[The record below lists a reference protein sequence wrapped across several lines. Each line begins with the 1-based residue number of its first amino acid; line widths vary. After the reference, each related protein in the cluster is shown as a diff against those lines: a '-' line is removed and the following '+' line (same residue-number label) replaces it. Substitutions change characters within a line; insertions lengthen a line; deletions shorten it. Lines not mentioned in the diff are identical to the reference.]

1 MELLGDENRVQ
12 SIVTNLLDNAVKYS
26 LGARDVECILTVKE
40 DTAEIQ
46 VRDHGIG
53 IDTKDLPRLFQRFSR
68 VVTDEN
74 RHTSGTG
81 LGLYVARELARQQG
95 GDITVTSTL
104 GEGSCFR
111 VTLPL
116 RA

>member
-1 MELLGDENRVQ
+1 
-12 SIVTNLLDNAVKYS
+12 
-26 LGARDVECILTVKE
+26 
-40 DTAEIQ
+40 
-46 VRDHGIG
+46 
-53 IDTKDLPRLFQRFSR
+53 
-68 VVTDEN
+68 
-74 RHTSGTG
+74 
-81 LGLYVARELARQQG
+81 VARELARQQG